1 MICTIRLSD
10 VGEMSTN
17 MWKGTSYRHAEIQD
31 ASGATVLTADN
42 CIVPVEGN
50 FAVTERA
57 NTFWVGHITVR
68 QHDIIIRYP
77 TKDVIAWNCIFANH
91 NSYAT
96 F

>member
-31 ASGATVLTADN
+31 ASGATVLTTDN

-68 QHDIIIRYP
+68 QHAYEILRGEYTLLEDELGL
-77 TKDVIAWNCIFANH
+77 
-91 NSYAT
+91 
-96 F
+96 